1 MFPLGIDKNTIT
13 EEDINYFLN
22 QTSENSLK
30 KIARDTE
37 MLAGE
42 YGKGGRMIRGDE
54 KITLHEIEEFMS

>member
-13 EEDINYFLN
+13 EEDINYFLK

-54 KITLHEIEEFMS
+54 KITL